1 MIDHVLVGCCQ
12 GDTAN
17 NRAVHEAWNGRPVI
31 RKHLGDDG
39 FGKPLEFSGD
49 LDRQSWQVLAGKQAQ
64 ASSAGKERVAWTLDR
79 MAGIDPSEPSS
90 GVAGT
95 PPQG

>member
-1 MIDHVLVGCCQ
+1 MLVGRCR
-12 GDTAN
+12 GDRAK
-17 NRAVHEAWNGRPVI
+17 NRDVHEASATG
-31 RKHLGDDG
+31 KHLRADG

-49 LDRQSWQVLAGKQAQ
+49 LDRGSWQVLAGKQAQ
-64 ASSAGKERVAWTLDR
+64 ASSAGKERVAWTSVR

>member
-17 NRAVHEAWNGRPVI
+17 NRAVHETSSGRPVI

-49 LDRQSWQVLAGKQAQ
+49 LDRQSWQVLAGTGKQRRQ
-64 ASSAGKERVAWTLDR
+64 REGGLDF
-79 MAGIDPSEPSS
+79 GSD
-90 GVAGT
+90 GGY
-95 PPQG
+95 